1 MDKSAADQHIEKKEK
16 IFSIKNFIE
25 KEAEEEVELD
35 KKGINKIKTVSLKD
49 TQHSS
54 DEENNAEEDSYG
66 ISSENNTEEAEK
78 QIIINRTLLNKEKME
93 KEKIGKIKRKI
104 RPSFDIKDN
113 KKRKMKIIEKNSKKI
128 DKILGIINGK
138 LNICFEE
145 NRENKNIN
153 NINDNN
159 MNKTPEKKFKDED
172 DEDVLL
178 LKMSNERRKISN
190 ANKIDNKDFIKR
202 MKENENFIKKNNII
216 INEENKRSKSQI
228 VRRNTEKNIFHPKLK
243 LFNMKGAFLNK
254 KKK

>member
-1 MDKSAADQHIEKKEK
+1 MDKSAADPHNEKKEK

-128 DKILGIINGK
+128 DKVLGIINGK

-145 NRENKNIN
+145 NRENKDIN
-153 NINDNN
+153 VDN
-159 MNKTPEKKFKDED
+159 NKTPEKKIEAKDD
-172 DEDVLL
+172 QDLL
-178 LKMSNERRKISN
+178 LIKMSNERKKISN
-190 ANKIDNKDFIKR
+190 VNKRNNESFIKR
-202 MKENENFIKKNNII
+202 IKDNENFIKKNNII
-216 INEENKRSKSQI
+216 ISEEGKRSKSLI
-228 VRRNTEKNIFHPKLK
+228 VKKKSEEIVAHPKLK
-243 LFNMKGAFLNK
+243 LYNLKGVFLNK

>member
-1 MDKSAADQHIEKKEK
+1 MDKPADDQHIEKKEK

-93 KEKIGKIKRKI
+93 KEKIGKIKRKSV
-104 RPSFDIKDN
+104 PLHEKKDN
-113 KKRKMKIIEKNSKKI
+113 KKRKLKCIEKNSKKV

-145 NRENKNIN
+145 NRENKDIN
-153 NINDNN
+153 NINVNTI
-159 MNKTPEKKFKDED
+159 KTPEKKFKDED

-178 LKMSNERRKISN
+178 LKMSNERKNISN
-190 ANKIDNKDFIKR
+190 ANKNNNLDFIKR
-202 MKENENFIKKNNII
+202 LKENDNFIRKNNII
-216 INEENKRSKSQI
+216 VNEENKRSKSQI
-228 VRRNTEKNIFHPKLK
+228 LRRNTEKILFHPKLK
-243 LFNMKGAFLNK
+243 LYNMKGVFLNK

>member
-1 MDKSAADQHIEKKEK
+1 MDKPADDQHIEKKEK

-138 LNICFEE
+138 INICFEE
-145 NRENKNIN
+145 NRENKDIN
-153 NINDNN
+153 VDN
-159 MNKTPEKKFKDED
+159 NKTPEKKIEAKDD
-172 DEDVLL
+172 QDLL
-178 LKMSNERRKISN
+178 LIKMSNERKKISN
-190 ANKIDNKDFIKR
+190 VNKRNNESFIRRIKD
-202 MKENENFIKKNNII
+202 NENFIRKNNII
-216 INEENKRSKSQI
+216 ISEEGKRSKSLI
-228 VRRNTEKNIFHPKLK
+228 VKKKSEEIVAHPKLK
-243 LFNMKGAFLNK
+243 LYNLKGVFLNK

>member
-93 KEKIGKIKRKI
+93 KEK
-104 RPSFDIKDN
+104 
-113 KKRKMKIIEKNSKKI
+113 
-128 DKILGIINGK
+128 
-138 LNICFEE
+138 
-145 NRENKNIN
+145 
-153 NINDNN
+153 
-159 MNKTPEKKFKDED
+159 
-172 DEDVLL
+172 
-178 LKMSNERRKISN
+178 
-190 ANKIDNKDFIKR
+190 
-202 MKENENFIKKNNII
+202 
-216 INEENKRSKSQI
+216 
-228 VRRNTEKNIFHPKLK
+228 LK
-243 LFNMKGAFLNK
+243 L
-254 KKK
+254 